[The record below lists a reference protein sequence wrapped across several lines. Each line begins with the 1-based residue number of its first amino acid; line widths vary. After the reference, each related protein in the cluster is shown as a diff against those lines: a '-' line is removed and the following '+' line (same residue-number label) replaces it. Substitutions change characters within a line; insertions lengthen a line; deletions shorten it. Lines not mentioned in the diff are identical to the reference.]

1 MGTKNNTVH
10 NEHFKSTLVLDIT
23 RKDIRN
29 FLCFK
34 FVLVFLSETVRLSAV
49 VFIFRNKI
57 AQRFDQNASVPV
69 PVPVIRNI
77 NLIRNVYAKAERKN
91 RMQKRDM
98 ISHIKADPVPAEA
111 IKQRN

>member
-34 FVLVFLSETVRLSAV
+34 FFVSFSLRDGEAIGGGFY
-49 VFIFRNKI
+49 FRNKI
-57 AQRFDQNASVPV
+57 AQRFDQHASVPV
-69 PVPVIRNI
+69 PVPILRNI
-77 NLIRNVYAKAERKN
+77 NLMRNVYAKAERKN
-91 RMQKRDM
+91 RLQKRDM
-98 ISHIKADPVPAEA
+98 ISHIKGGSSSG
-111 IKQRN
+111 RGR